1 MASDPD
7 PKRTLPGFAGL
18 MEAWMAAWSP
28 SSAEGGPVELAMR
41 ILDPRSWLGLGGAA
55 LEQPF
60 ETVLGLP
67 RLADMPDLDRK
78 LLHLTRSW
86 LGVAQRSTEYQ
97 ALVGQV
103 WLAAYGD
110 FLLGLQQG
118 GELGKTPANGRAL
131 LDRWTMTVNER
142 LLKAQRSDSFLAAQ
156 RRLLE
161 ALMQSRAAEHEL
173 IEIGAKAA
181 DLPTRAE
188 IDDVHRTL
196 HTVKRQLR
204 ALQRQL
210 AEAEAAAGPA
220 GTTAAAGAREGGA
233 GDESER
239 PAEGRPVRAVAAKQ
253 RGEPA

>member
-156 RRLLE
+156 RRLLVDAQLGDLEGAERE
-161 ALMQSRAAEHEL
+161 AGAALTGAGRCGLEHLADERAVFEHVVML
-173 IEIGAKAA
+173 GIAGGAVQDYAG
-181 DLPTRAE
+181 D
-188 IDDVHRTL
+188 
-196 HTVKRQLR
+196 
-204 ALQRQL
+204 
-210 AEAEAAAGPA
+210 AAGVIQPH
-220 GTTAAAGAREGGA
+220 
-233 GDESER
+233 
-239 PAEGRPVRAVAAKQ
+239 AEGHAALRELQ
-253 RGEPA
+253 SGMT